1 MAAVTTD
8 KGPYILALGPIKV
21 EVATLSS
28 VDDGDTYV
36 TRLVR
41 PEFALYLGTGDN
53 NANAFET
60 QCSISSKTITF
71 NNSSLNG
78 TNSATGVLIVFGF

>member
-8 KGPYILALGPIKV
+8 KGPYILALGPIKL

-28 VDDGDTYV
+28 VDDGDTFT
-36 TRLVR
+36 TRIQR

-60 QCSISSKTITF
+60 NCSISGKTITL

-78 TNSATGVLIVFGF
+78 TNSATGVILVFGF